1 MNLTKHWAALLDDYV
16 IDLAWSPDGSRLAAA
31 STAGAISIFDAAG
44 AKLHELPGHEDGANC
59 IAWAPAPHASLLASG
74 GQDGKVKFWDA
85 LAGQH
90 TATAALGGAGRAVSP
105 KPPQTSSDERGGF
118 GETALPKSSG
128 SGGAWV
134 EHIAWRPAVFWSA
147 VAEGAS
153 ATGDTALSDS
163 QSSPDAPQAKR
174 CRRFALPPHS
184 KVAPDA
190 DCAPVLAAAAG
201 RELVFLNADASVRH
215 RNAPAAKTIS
225 ALAWQPAG
233 GCLAAAYFGGVEL
246 WDSDDFVLQKK
257 FAYNNGIH
265 ALIWSPD
272 NRWLVSGNQDTSV
285 HLWIP
290 ETDVEL
296 HMSGYESK
304 VTSLAFDRESRWL
317 ATGGGQ
323 AACVWNCSGAAGPE
337 GREPD
342 QLPHPAKVCALAF
355 QRGRGHA
362 GAGAHDMLASASED
376 GSVMLWSLEHSQ
388 PLRATVKMPSP
399 ATRLAWS
406 PDDRLLAI
414 GSEKGAVYVLRCAE

>member
-1 MNLTKHWAALLDDYV
+1 MTLTKHWAALLEDYV
-16 IDLAWSPDGSRLAAA
+16 IDLAWSADGSRLAAA
-31 STAGAISIFDAAG
+31 SATGPISIFDTAG

-59 IAWAPAPHASLLASG
+59 IAWAPAASQASLLASG

-85 LAGQH
+85 LSGQH
-90 TATAALGGAGRAVSP
+90 TASATLGNA
-105 KPPQTSSDERGGF
+105 
-118 GETALPKSSG
+118 
-128 SGGAWV
+128 GAWV
-134 EHIAWRPAVFWSA
+134 EHIAWRPTPTSVSTSAA
-147 VAEGAS
+147 VAISAS
-153 ATGDTALSDS
+153 I
-163 QSSPDAPQAKR
+163 
-174 CRRFALPPHS
+174 
-184 KVAPDA
+184 
-190 DCAPVLAAAAG
+190 LAAATA
-201 RELVFLNADASVRH
+201 RELVFLNADASLRH

-233 GCLAAAYFGGVEL
+233 GCVAAAHFGGVEL

-304 VTSLAFDRESRWL
+304 VTALAFDRESRWL

-355 QRGRGHA
+355 QH
-362 GAGAHDMLASASED
+362 HHSLLASAAED
-376 GSVMLWSLEHSQ
+376 GSVMLWSLDRSQ

-414 GSEKGAVYVLRCAE
+414 GSEKGAVYVLICAD

>member
-16 IDLAWSPDGSRLAAA
+16 IDLAWSPDGARLAAA
-31 STAGAISIFDAAG
+31 STAGAISVFDAAG

-59 IAWAPAPHASLLASG
+59 IAWAPAPHVALLASG

-90 TATAALGGAGRAVSP
+90 IATAVIGG
-105 KPPQTSSDERGGF
+105 DGG
-118 GETALPKSSG
+118 GGSG
-128 SGGAWV
+128 GGGAWV
-134 EHIAWRPAVFWSA
+134 EHIAWRPEFALASGK
-147 VAEGAS
+147 VAEAFGS
-153 ATGDTALSDS
+153 RRGE
-163 QSSPDAPQAKR
+163 QDAP
-174 CRRFALPPHS
+174 PT
-184 KVAPDA
+184 
-190 DCAPVLAAAAG
+190 LAAAAG
-201 RELVFLNADASVRH
+201 RELVFLNADGSVRH
-215 RNAPAAKTIS
+215 RNAPATKTIS

-233 GCLAAAYFGGVEL
+233 GCLAAAHFGGVEL
-246 WDSDDFVLQKK
+246 WDADDFVLQKK
-257 FAYNNGIH
+257 FPYNNGIH
-265 ALIWSPD
+265 ALVWSPD

-296 HMSGYESK
+296 HMSGYEGK
-304 VTSLAFDRESRWL
+304 VTALAFDRESRWL

-323 AACVWNCSGAAGPE
+323 AACVWNCSGADGPE

-355 QRGRGHA
+355 QRGRA
-362 GAGAHDMLASASED
+362 GGLLASASED
-376 GSVMLWSLEHSQ
+376 GSVMLWSLDLSR
-388 PLRATVKMPSP
+388 PLRATVKMPSA

-414 GSEKGAVYVLRCAE
+414 GSEKGAVYVLDCAG